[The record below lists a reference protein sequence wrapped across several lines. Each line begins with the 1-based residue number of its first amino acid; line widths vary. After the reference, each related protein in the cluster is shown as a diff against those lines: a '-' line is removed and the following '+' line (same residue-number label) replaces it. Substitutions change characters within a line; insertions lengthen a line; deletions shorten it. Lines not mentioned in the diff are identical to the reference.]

1 MPITIGIRKPKF
13 ELGEV
18 VGTPGAAELL
28 NRTIGTASGLLWSH
42 QRGIW
47 GDLSDA
53 DKAANDAAL
62 LDGSRILS
70 SYIVND
76 ETGEKVWIITDAAGD
91 DGKRER
97 TTVLTP
103 DEY

>member
-1 MPITIGIRKPKF
+1 MPVTISVRKPKF

-18 VGTPGAAELL
+18 VGTPGAAEFLL
-28 NRTIGTASGLLWSH
+28 SNDCTASGLLWSH

-70 SYIVND
+70 SYKVGD
-76 ETGEKVWIITDAAGD
+76 GKVWIITEGVND

-97 TTVLTP
+97 TTVLLA